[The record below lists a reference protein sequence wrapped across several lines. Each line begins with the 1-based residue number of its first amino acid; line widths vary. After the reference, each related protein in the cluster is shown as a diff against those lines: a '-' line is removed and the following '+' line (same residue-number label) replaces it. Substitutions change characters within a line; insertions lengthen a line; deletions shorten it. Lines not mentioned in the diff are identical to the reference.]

1 MEGMQKPLGLQLI
14 KYPSLESEENKSQ
27 EIPDYSLAS
36 IVDWGILG
44 SLEPQ
49 RNLMGAACYAP
60 ESLGVLRRAQEISS
74 VWIP

>member
-1 MEGMQKPLGLQLI
+1 MCTRSSAGVEGMQKPLGLQLI

-44 SLEPQ
+44 SLEP
-49 RNLMGAACYAP
+49 
-60 ESLGVLRRAQEISS
+60 
-74 VWIP
+74 